1 MPKKRASR
9 LPDPED
15 VLAGRVRVRADELF
29 ALVHDV
35 NPTGEESP
43 RERERYA
50 LKSRLQG
57 LLLTRFGDEVEV
69 VPDPTNPDLVS
80 LRHRSG
86 LRDACHALVSQLPV
100 EARALVRRRLD
111 AGEGGMEAAGP
122 AATRTSAGRSDPP
135 AKRSTAAEHDA
146 PDDAASL
153 EARGLAALDE
163 YDYEEA
169 QRLLTA
175 AVERRAGPVAARA
188 LVELLVDVLADDA
201 AALGLEGSL
210 DPASRADPGVRGF
223 LALAAARSGDVDRA
237 SRLVRGLDGPLP
249 ARVYATLSRAAL
261 GAGDLSSAAT
271 HLSAV
276 RVADPAF
283 PEAAELEARLERAR
297 RDERRP
303 AEEALLAL
311 HASGDLDA
319 AESAARAFLARWPD
333 GAAGRRVLREIEDAR
348 RRERAASLAR
358 DGAAA
363 LGRCDFAEAARL
375 LGLALAADPALPGGP
390 ALLDRARRGTA
401 EAADED
407 AVRRVVEALAS
418 GPSLEALGAFAELP
432 AALRARV
439 RTVMKAPE
447 VALADEV
454 LAASPAEKPRAA
466 ADAALA
472 LAAAERAF
480 HGGDAAEAL
489 RLVESHTRALGRL
502 PRALALE
509 REARAALA
517 AARAAAACAS
527 LDPVRAALERG
538 DLDAAAALLGR
549 VRKTELDAEGRAT
562 LATLAGR
569 LRQDREARHASHD
582 AEAREAARKALQLA
596 VSDETGPADEL
607 ADLARDFDLTR
618 TRPWL
623 SGDGR
628 RLVLVETAAGWLFV
642 RVLDVERQ
650 EVVRRISLR
659 PPHLIGPFET
669 GLVEGSRIRVVGE
682 ELGLVDLDFA
692 TTEVVRAVSLAGARP
707 PSSVVEET
715 LPLPSSDFLWLEVT
729 NGPNREPCSYLVDA
743 ASGRTRAKL
752 PFDPSPSVVFREGAS
767 VLVTADE
774 RRARLLTLDGL
785 PAAGDL
791 PTLPFHLETAGPDP
805 TGPGILLAGRAPTRP
820 GTDEDAP
827 APLRVLELQPGP
839 TSGFGRHVD
848 LPGSEGEL
856 DVGLATS
863 RSEALAF
870 ALCPTRAE
878 SRVYT
883 IGPGLDLSVPFVTTP
898 EETVLFV
905 DAGSRHVVAGCWWGE
920 RFAAVPLNRET
931 RWPEW
936 KGSLRARDPLPR
948 GTLLGESYLCET
960 RSRIANA
967 HSLALYS
974 EISGLDGE
982 RLDKRVGEIMA
993 RAATGDQHE
1002 ALLGALERM
1011 GPRYELRQRVETDL
1025 LARFPLHP
1033 LAVLTA
1039 LRRHANET
1047 RWERLRDD
1055 ARAFRR
1061 GKPPHVPPH
1070 VLHLEALALARLGEL
1085 DEALALVEE
1094 LRRRKD
1100 EGACRVDA
1108 LRTVLKECL
1117 AKRPSSSRLGRLVT
1131 LVRRALAAHA
1141 AGGSAL
1147 VAVLLDR
1154 PLVRASG
1161 IYQAHALLAAARLD
1175 AKADTPRALFRK
1187 RLALARLLQI
1197 HEERPLQ
1204 RRDLPLLPGA
1214 LDDAAVDAIAA
1225 RAREF
1230 LERMDEEG
1238 EAPAPA

>member
-1 MPKKRASR
+1 MSKKRASR
-9 LPDPED
+9 LPDPDD

-57 LLLTRFGDEVEV
+57 LLLTRFGDEVEI
-69 VPDPTNPDLVS
+69 VPDPSNPDLFS

-111 AGEGGMEAAGP
+111 AGEGGADGAGP
-122 AATRTSAGRSDPP
+122 EATGPSAGRSAPP
-135 AKRSTAAEHDA
+135 AGGRTAAGERD
-146 PDDAASL
+146 PDEPAAI
-153 EARGLAALDE
+153 EARGLAALEE

-175 AVERRAGPVAARA
+175 AVERGASPAAARA
-188 LVELLVDVLADDA
+188 LLELLVDVLADDA

-210 DPASRADPGVRGF
+210 APASHADPAVRGF

-237 SRLVRGLDGPLP
+237 VRLVRGLDGPLP
-249 ARVYATLSRAAL
+249 ARVHAAL
-261 GAGDLSSAAT
+261 ARVALDAGDLGRAAA
-271 HLSAV
+271 HLSAA
-276 RVADPAF
+276 READPTL
-283 PEAAELEARLERAR
+283 PEAADLAARLERAR
-297 RDERRP
+297 RDERKP

-311 HASGDLDA
+311 HASGDLEA

-333 GAAGRRVLREIEDAR
+333 GATACRVLREIEEGR
-348 RRERAASLAR
+348 RRERASALAH
-358 DGAAA
+358 DGSAA
-363 LGRCDFAEAARL
+363 LERGDSAEAARL
-375 LGLALAADPALPGGP
+375 LALALAADPDLPGGP
-390 ALLDRARRGTA
+390 ALLDRARRAAA
-401 EAADED
+401 EETGER

-418 GPSLEALGAFAELP
+418 GPALEALSEYAEQP
-432 AALRARV
+432 APLRARV
-439 RTVMKAPE
+439 RSGSASPE
-447 VALADEV
+447 LALVEEV

-466 ADAALA
+466 AEAALA
-472 LAAAERAF
+472 LAAAERALRR
-480 HGGDAAEAL
+480 GDAAAAL
-489 RLVESHTRALGRL
+489 PFLEGQSRAFGRL
-502 PRALALE
+502 PRAHALE
-509 REARAALA
+509 SEARTALA
-517 AARAAAACAS
+517 AARAAAARAS
-527 LDPVRAALERG
+527 LDPVREALDRD
-538 DLDAAAALLGR
+538 DLDVASALLGE
-549 VRKTELDAEGRAT
+549 VRRSDLDAEGRAHLST
-562 LATLAGR
+562 LADR
-569 LRQDREARHASHD
+569 LREARQTRQD
-582 AEAREAARKALQLA
+582 ALDSATRESARRALRLA
-596 VSDETGPADEL
+596 VSDEPGPADEL

-623 SGDGR
+623 SADGR
-628 RLVLVETAAGWLFV
+628 RLVLAEAAAGWLFV

-650 EVVRRISLR
+650 EVVRRVSLR
-659 PPHLIGPFET
+659 PPHPLGTFET
-669 GLVEGSRIRVVGE
+669 GLVEGDRLRVVGE
-682 ELGLVDLDFA
+682 ELGLVDLDLE
-692 TTEVVRAVSLAGARP
+692 TNEVVRAVSLAGARP

-715 LPLPSSDFLWLEVT
+715 LPLPSSDLLWLEVT
-729 NGPNREPCSYLVDA
+729 SGPNREPCSYLVDTG
-743 ASGRTRAKL
+743 SGRARSKL
-752 PFDPSPSVVFREGAS
+752 PFDPSPSVVFREAAS
-767 VLVTADE
+767 FLVTADE

-785 PAAGDL
+785 PAAGD
-791 PTLPFHLETAGPDP
+791 PPALPFHLEAASPDP
-805 TGPGILLAGRAPTRP
+805 AGPGILLAGRAERVT

-827 APLRVLELQPGP
+827 APLRVLELRPGP

-870 ALCPTRAE
+870 ALCPARTE
-878 SRVYT
+878 SRVYA
-883 IGPGLDLSVPFVTTP
+883 IGPGLDLSAPARTP

-920 RFAAVPLNRET
+920 RFAAVPLEKET

-967 HSLALYS
+967 HSLALYT
-974 EISGLDGE
+974 EIHDLAGE
-982 RLDKRVGEIMA
+982 RLEERVAEMMA
-993 RAATGDQHE
+993 RASTGDQHE

-1011 GPRYELRQRVETDL
+1011 GPRYALRERVEADL
-1025 LARFPLHP
+1025 VARFPLHP

-1039 LRRHANET
+1039 LRRHASET

-1055 ARAFRR
+1055 ARALRR
-1061 GKPPHVPPH
+1061 GRHAHVPPH

-1085 DEALALVEE
+1085 EDALALVEE
-1094 LRRRKD
+1094 IRRRRD

-1117 AKRPSSSRLGRLVT
+1117 AKKRSPSPLGRLVDA
-1131 LVRRALAAHA
+1131 VRKAIAAHA
-1141 AGGSAL
+1141 AGEWQV

-1154 PLVRASG
+1154 ALVRASG
-1161 IYQAHALLAAARLD
+1161 IYQAQALLAAARLRT
-1175 AKADTPRALFRK
+1175 AADTPRALFRK
-1187 RLALARLLQI
+1187 RLALARLLEI
-1197 HEERPLQ
+1197 HGERPLQ
-1204 RRDLPLLPGA
+1204 RRDLPRLPGA
-1214 LDDAAVDAIAA
+1214 LDDAAVEAIAA
-1225 RAREF
+1225 RAREV
-1230 LERMDEEG
+1230 LERMDEAG
-1238 EAPAPA
+1238 EAPSPA